1 MANDDYQ
8 EEQTEL
14 LRALVG
20 LMLDAN
26 YESTKEKVHHLANY
40 DFTYEQIGDVVN
52 KNKSTVSRHLSE
64 D

>member
-1 MANDDYQ
+1 MSNADHA

-26 YESTKEKVHHLANY
+26 YENTKDKVQHLAKY
-40 DFTYEQIGDVVN
+40 DFTYEEIGNIVN
-52 KNKSTVSRHLSE
+52 KSKSTISGHLSE